1 MSTFWRVVGL
11 SYFILLSLFAVSTA
25 DIQFSRTVDTA
36 APGFEGTATLS
47 TGCTSSDQYGS
58 NDCTLNW
65 GEKFTVAVNATLGND
80 IVKGTTFSVDA
91 KVDGLLPLK
100 VSVV

>member
-1 MSTFWRVVGL
+1 MKFTAVL
-11 SYFILLSLFAVSTA
+11 LFALFAASTA